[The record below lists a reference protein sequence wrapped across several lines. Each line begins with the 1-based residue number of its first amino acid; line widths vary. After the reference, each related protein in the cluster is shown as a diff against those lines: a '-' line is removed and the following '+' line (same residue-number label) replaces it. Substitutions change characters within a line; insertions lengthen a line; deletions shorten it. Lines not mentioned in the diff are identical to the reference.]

1 MFGYSALNL
10 ILIGLYAPLCG
21 NSLFEL
27 QTLENVETAV
37 FPLATFAQT
46 RCGPRVG
53 DLSGGLIER
62 LPKKCCKS

>member
-46 RCGPRVG
+46 RCAPRIS
-53 DLSGGLIER
+53 DLSGGVNEW
-62 LPKKCCKS
+62 LPKKCCNS